1 MEQFASQQ
9 PQTSQTSN
17 RLPMK
22 LQSLQTLPVVS
33 DNDLLFV
40 SKFIIVNFWLS
51 LPQDLLSYCFVYLLT
66 YLLEN
71 VLSTSRGDFVIV
83 SYSMILIKFC
93 YLSCFLIAEHENWY
107 SFYCPTDS
115 RRLSRP
121 GSPIRVL
128 TGPNVEQLRWSR
140 HDVTTKDESLLS
152 TWRLQCVWSVSGY
165 GWRRRRGSDVKSRDQ
180 LVRFMSTFRRL
191 RRSGRQTHLL
201 LSDVA
206 CTRSWRRQL
215 HRSVPSRD

>member
-1 MEQFASQQ
+1 
-9 PQTSQTSN
+9 
-17 RLPMK
+17 MK

-93 YLSCFLIAEHENWY
+93 YLSCFLIAEHEN
-107 SFYCPTDS
+107 
-115 RRLSRP
+115 
-121 GSPIRVL
+121 
-128 TGPNVEQLRWSR
+128 
-140 HDVTTKDESLLS
+140 
-152 TWRLQCVWSVSGY
+152 
-165 GWRRRRGSDVKSRDQ
+165 
-180 LVRFMSTFRRL
+180 
-191 RRSGRQTHLL
+191 
-201 LSDVA
+201 
-206 CTRSWRRQL
+206 
-215 HRSVPSRD
+215 